1 MEIVVPWKVGV
12 GAITL
17 KGQEG
22 ESLLVTSD
30 DNIGDYREQVITF
43 KTTKGTPEQ
52 VKELLV
58 KQNKAE
64 LFNFTIN
71 IRDFNDFIEEDI
83 DYGLANSI
91 YQDILEYGMSI
102 YPTKESLSN
111 YTISIFDKLNNLL
124 QSKVTT
130 ETGSAEFLQIQKINL
145 FKINITK
152 GDYSKDFLI
161 NPRNIVENLT
171 FYINYNN

>member
-1 MEIVVPWKVGV
+1 MEVTIPWKVGV

-22 ESLLVTSD
+22 ENLLVTSD

-43 KTTKGTPEQ
+43 RTTKGTPEQ

-71 IRDFNDFIEEDI
+71 IKDFNDFIEEDI
-83 DYGLANSI
+83 DYGLANST

-102 YPTKESLSN
+102 YPIKENLSN

-130 ETGSAEFLQIQKINL
+130 ETGSVEFFQIQKINL